1 MRVVLFFNGRA
12 QSFVFLF
19 GNGSL
24 ISDPCSVSRT
34 VGNSLFAAVCEFG
47 VYEGD
52 VGVYEG
58 DVGAYLGDV
67 GDDGAYAGDD
77 GA

>member
-24 ISDPCSVSRT
+24 ISDPCSVLQT
-34 VGNSLFAAVCEFG
+34 VGFTAVCEFG

-52 VGVYEG
+52 VG
-58 DVGAYLGDV
+58 AYV
-67 GDDGAYAGDD
+67 GDDGAYVGDD